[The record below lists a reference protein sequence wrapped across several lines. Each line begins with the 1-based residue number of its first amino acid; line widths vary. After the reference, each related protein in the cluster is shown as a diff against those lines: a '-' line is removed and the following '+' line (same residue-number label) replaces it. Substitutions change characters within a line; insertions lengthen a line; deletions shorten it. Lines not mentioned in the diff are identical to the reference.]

1 MAQEHAARF
10 FKAVQKDEALKQKLK
25 VTTDPETFIK
35 IAEGRGYQFTI
46 AELENAISK
55 LSEEELAAVINPG
68 IAPRRHI
75 MPR

>member
-10 FKAVQKDEALKQKLK
+10 FKAVQQDEALKQKLK
-25 VTTDPETFIK
+25 ATTDPETFIK
-35 IAEGRGYQFTI
+35 IAAQRGYNFTTE
-46 AELENAISK
+46 ELDTAIGK
-55 LSEEELAAVINPG
+55 LSEEEFAAVINPG

>member
-1 MAQEHAARF
+1 MAQENAARF

-25 VTTDPETFIK
+25 ATTDAEAFVK

-55 LSEEELAAVINPG
+55 LSEEEFAAVINPG